1 MKETLKKIW
10 IYVKLYGG
18 YALTAVLVVVGA
30 IMFATE
36 TNKHKELVDL
46 LKKQSDAYHKQL
58 EDMAKVQEQERKRH
72 EEIEATYQQVLTKIE
87 QDKAASTA
95 ALDQSKKDQIREIV
109 AATHDNPALMASN
122 LNSLFGIQVY
132 P

>member
-18 YALTAVLVVVGA
+18 YALTAILVVVGA
-30 IMFATE
+30 VLFATE
-36 TNKHKELVDL
+36 TNKEKELLDL
-46 LKKQSDAYHKQL
+46 MKKQSDAYHKQL
-58 EDMAKVQEQERKRH
+58 EDLEKVKDQERKRH

-87 QDKAASTA
+87 QDRAASTV
-95 ALDQSKKDQIREIV
+95 ALDQSKKDQVRDIV